1 MEHYAILSIA
11 GYDDEGQ
18 EILREVIDV
27 TEDEALS
34 SLLHAYSVPDGI
46 GYRSEWYE
54 IEDMMTVQ
62 VYCETGIRISRVS
75 AVFYEA

>member
-1 MEHYAILSIA
+1 MEHYAMLSIA
-11 GYDDEGQ
+11 GYDEEGQ
-18 EILREVIDV
+18 EILREILDV
-27 TEDEALS
+27 TEDEALK

-46 GYRSEWYE
+46 GYSSTWHE
-54 IEDMMTVQ
+54 IEDIMTVQ